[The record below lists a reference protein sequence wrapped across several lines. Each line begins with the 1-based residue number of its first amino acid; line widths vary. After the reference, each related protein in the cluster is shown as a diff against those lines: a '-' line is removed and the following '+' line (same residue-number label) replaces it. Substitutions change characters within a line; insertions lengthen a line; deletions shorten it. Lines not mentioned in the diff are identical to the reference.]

1 MTTPSTTPSTDEVIL
16 AECERVSAEAAA
28 IDERLA
34 ALSVERRDLLVKR
47 EANTATMESL
57 TRILEGIT
65 GGQAEVEPPLPF
77 PTRTAGGNRVRVAP
91 VVDAWVER
99 HAAKGPFTAHDV
111 RRSYPELNTSSVGN
125 VLSELA
131 KAGTLRSVGTMSVR
145 GPGNSIRRPITAY
158 VLADAATTAAEAS
171 VPEAEASAQ

>member
-1 MTTPSTTPSTDEVIL
+1 M
-16 AECERVSAEAAA
+16 
-28 IDERLA
+28 
-34 ALSVERRDLLVKR
+34 
-47 EANTATMESL
+47 
-57 TRILEGIT
+57 
-65 GGQAEVEPPLPF
+65 
-77 PTRTAGGNRVRVAP
+77 
-91 VVDAWVER
+91 DAWVER

-158 VLADAATTAAEAS
+158 VLADAATTADEAS